1 MSDFV
6 PPSRWRDYVRPV
18 VLSLCGA
25 GVLAVAGWLVW
36 RAPQDDL
43 APPRNP
49 TVPAAAPAA
58 ATPPPL
64 APAPTVQ
71 AGPSFDIVRIAP
83 NGDAVMAGRAPP
95 GAEVVIREAAA
106 EIGRTRA
113 DAAGQWAFVTP
124 QPLGPGARE
133 LRLRAILRDG
143 RTLDGDTPVL
153 IMVPERAPPPVA
165 GAAIAAAPAAPAL
178 LLPPNAAP
186 RLLQAGP
193 AAAAKLGLDVLDY
206 DDQGDVRFAGSAPV
220 GATVDVYVDRRKVGD
235 ALSDAQGRWTLTPQ
249 TTMPPGDHALRI
261 EQRGPDGKIIAQ
273 VSLPFQRAALAAK
286 GDAARYIVQPH
297 QNLWRIA
304 REVYG
309 QGRRYTV
316 IFDRNRDQIRNQDR
330 IFPGQVL
337 VVPPTRPAA
346 P

>member
-106 EIGRTRA
+106 EIG
-113 DAAGQWAFVTP
+113 P
-124 QPLGPGARE
+124 N
-133 LRLRAILRDG
+133 RLYR
-143 RTLDGDTPVL
+143 
-153 IMVPERAPPPVA
+153 M
-165 GAAIAAAPAAPAL
+165 
-178 LLPPNAAP
+178 
-186 RLLQAGP
+186 
-193 AAAAKLGLDVLDY
+193 
-206 DDQGDVRFAGSAPV
+206 
-220 GATVDVYVDRRKVGD
+220 
-235 ALSDAQGRWTLTPQ
+235 
-249 TTMPPGDHALRI
+249 
-261 EQRGPDGKIIAQ
+261 
-273 VSLPFQRAALAAK
+273 
-286 GDAARYIVQPH
+286 
-297 QNLWRIA
+297 
-304 REVYG
+304 
-309 QGRRYTV
+309 
-316 IFDRNRDQIRNQDR
+316 
-330 IFPGQVL
+330 
-337 VVPPTRPAA
+337 
-346 P
+346 